1 MAGSVVLPFPELGI
15 NTEQEKPSR
24 TYRLDLDKGRIYGH
38 IDRTEAL
45 EQSIR
50 KALITPRFKCLIY
63 SHDYGSEL
71 EQAIIADDG
80 THAYTKAVAESLVRD
95 TLSVDSRIT
104 AIKNFEVE
112 QKDDE
117 LFISF
122 VVSSKFG
129 EIEIKEVV

>member
-1 MAGSVVLPFPELGI
+1 MAGSVVLPFPAMGI
-15 NTEQEKPSR
+15 STGQEKPSK

-38 IDRTEAL
+38 IDGIEAL

-63 SHDYGSEL
+63 DHDYGSEL
-71 EQAIIADDG
+71 EQAIIVDDG
-80 THAYTKAVAESLVRD
+80 THAYTKAVAEGLVRD
-95 TLSVDSRIT
+95 ALSVDSRIV
-104 AIKNFEVE
+104 AIRDFKVDQQGE
-112 QKDDE
+112 E

-129 EIEIKEVV
+129 EFQISEVL